1 MLRLPFR
8 VCLVHL
14 ALGLALAS
22 TAAFARSTAD
32 STAASG
38 AAQPVTPGPG
48 TTSARPEP
56 KPQPRPHGQRVTVP
70 MASLWV
76 DDGDTFTI
84 VWAAADT
91 ERVRILG
98 IDTPEIKHPTFGMP
112 EDQPWGR
119 EARCYALGALAFAD
133 RVELLRANQLDRYG
147 RTLGYF
153 FVNQRDY
160 SVEVVKAHLAE
171 ETVSH
176 YGDNGFPEE
185 AKAVQA
191 AAVQAGKPP
200 FESPYLFRQHA
211 RDAVRGA
218 GNK

>member
-1 MLRLPFR
+1 MLRFSFR
-8 VCLVHL
+8 AGRFCWL
-14 ALGLALAS
+14 LALALFS
-22 TAAFARSTAD
+22 TPAFAKSAAD
-32 STAASG
+32 SSG
-38 AAQPVTPGPG
+38 ASAAAKPSPAPGAPA
-48 TTSARPEP
+48 TRPEP
-56 KPQPRPHGQRVTVP
+56 KPQPRPHGQRVPVAL
-70 MASLWV
+70 ASLWV

-84 VWAAADT
+84 VWAAGDT

-133 RVELLRANQLDRYG
+133 RVELLRADQLDPYG

-153 FVNQRDY
+153 FLDQRDY
-160 SVEVVKAHLAE
+160 SVEIVKAHLAE

-191 AAVQAGKPP
+191 AAAVAGKTP
-200 FESPYLFRQHA
+200 FESPYLFRRRA

>member
-1 MLRLPFR
+1 MLRFPYRAGSFHGL
-8 VCLVHL
+8 
-14 ALGLALAS
+14 LALALFS
-22 TAAFARSTAD
+22 TPALTKSAAD
-32 STAASG
+32 SSG
-38 AAQPVTPGPG
+38 ASAAATPGPAP
-48 TTSARPEP
+48 SAATRPEQ
-56 KPQPRPHGQRVTVP
+56 KPQPRPHGQRVPVP
-70 MASLWV
+70 MTSLWV

-84 VWAAADT
+84 VWAAGDT

-133 RVELLRANQLDRYG
+133 RVELLRADRLDPYG
-147 RTLGYF
+147 RTLGF
-153 FVNQRDY
+153 FFLDQRDY
-160 SVEVVKAHLAE
+160 SVEIVKAHLAE

-191 AAVQAGKPP
+191 AAAVAGKPP
-200 FESPYLFRQHA
+200 FESPYLFRRRA
-211 RDAVRGA
+211 RDTVRGA